1 MPSKRARHIGRCL
14 GVPVAI
20 SILFAGP
27 AAFVALPTIAVAQQ
41 QAARVVQGKVQLGDG
56 SPLKGAIVYLK
67 NAKTLE
73 VRTYISTDDGSFRF
87 GQLNPDASYT
97 VWAEYQGRKSKEKG
111 VSSFDNKKVVDLTLK
126 VEG

>member
-14 GVPVAI
+14 GVPLAI
-20 SILFAGP
+20 SILFAGS
-27 AAFVALPTIAVAQQ
+27 AAFVALPTVSVAQQ
-41 QAARVVQGKVQLGDG
+41 PAARVVQGKVELGNG
-56 SPLKGAIVYLK
+56 SPVKGAIVYLK

-87 GQLNPDASYT
+87 GQLNPDASYA
-97 VWAEYQGRKSKEKG
+97 VWAEYQGHKSKEKG